1 LAGYISGIN
10 FGKNLEDQKAMLFKL
25 RIKSDKEEKFVM
37 HIDADATN
45 TFFQLHESIQ
55 EVCKYDPLQ
64 LVTFF
69 LADEEWDKGLEIK
82 MFASTSGHPD
92 SSDSWIMKKTNL
104 GDLIKETEDKFI
116 YVFDVFNQKSLY
128 IELNEIDMG
137 KTINAPVI
145 TLSKGI
151 APVQTFVNSYDNN
164 LLLESDP
171 DLQNV
176 FNDLGELEDLN
187 EIYGEMSNII

>member
-1 LAGYISGIN
+1 LE
-10 FGKNLEDQKAMLFKL
+10 KNLEDQKAMLFKL

-64 LVTFF
+64 LATFF
-69 LADEEWDKGLEIK
+69 LADEEWDKGIEIK

-92 SSDSWIMKKTNL
+92 SSDSWIMKKTKL

-128 IELNEIDMG
+128 IELNEIDME

-145 TLSKGI
+145 TMSKGI

-164 LLLESDP
+164 LLLEGDP

-187 EIYGEMSNII
+187 EIYGEMSNIL

>member
-1 LAGYISGIN
+1 
-10 FGKNLEDQKAMLFKL
+10 MLFKL
-25 RIKSDKEEKFVM
+25 SIKSDKEEKFLM
-37 HIDADATN
+37 HIDADANN
-45 TFFQLHESIQ
+45 TFFQLHDSIQ

-64 LVTFF
+64 PATFF
-69 LADEEWDKGLEIK
+69 LADEEWDKGIEIK
-82 MFASTSGHPD
+82 MFATTPGHPD
-92 SSDSWIMKKTNL
+92 SSDRWTMKKTKL
-104 GDLIKETEDKFI
+104 GDLIKESEDKLI
-116 YVFDVFNQKSLY
+116 YIFDIYNQKSLY
-128 IELNEIDMG
+128 IELKEVDMG

-164 LLLESDP
+164 LLLEGDP

-187 EIYGEMSNII
+187 EIYGEMSNTL